1 MVYVIATMT
10 VKPDMRAELIAAARE
25 AIAATRKEDGCAAYD
40 LHESV
45 SDPSKLVFVEEWDSI
60 DRLPIHS
67 KSEHMRAFGRIAV
80 KCFSAPVK
88 VEIITPENVEKR

>member
-1 MVYVIATMT
+1 MVYVVATLT
-10 VKPDMRAELIAAARE
+10 VKPEMRAELISAARD
-25 AIAATRKEDGCAAYD
+25 AILATRKEEGCIAYD

-45 SDPSKLVFVEEWDSI
+45 SDPNRLVFLEEWDSVE
-60 DRLPIHS
+60 RMPVHS

-88 VEIITPENVEKR
+88 VEIITPEKVEKR